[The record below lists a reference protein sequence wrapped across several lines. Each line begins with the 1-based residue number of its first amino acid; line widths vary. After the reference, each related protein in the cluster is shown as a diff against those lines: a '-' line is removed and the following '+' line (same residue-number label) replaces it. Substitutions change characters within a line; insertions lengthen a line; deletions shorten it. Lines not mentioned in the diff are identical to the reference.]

1 MGHRVVHG
9 RLGHAQAGGAQKHAP
24 VFQQME
30 QLLEPSLA
38 RIETPLRRQ
47 LHIVEGDERE
57 GQHGLADLA
66 DGHGVDAGHVAGHEP
81 EGQRRVAARIPRVL
95 VDGGHQYIRGVLA
108 VVHVGLAP
116 VQKQAPVHGLARGFH
131 GHGVGSAVGLGDGQ
145 GEHEAAIGAII
156 LGDGGGLGGPG
167 EPAHDLQVEQVVLER
182 QRRAGAAGE
191 FLHDEHLREQAV
203 GQIGRDVRLGGL
215 VVQIDELLHHRI
227 GQALVAAPLGH
238 ALRREGVG
246 PERTEGADE
255 LLLPV
260 GQREVHL
267 MAPFSLL

>member
-1 MGHRVVHG
+1 MAMVSD
-9 RLGHAQAGGAQKHAP
+9 P
-24 VFQQME
+24 
-30 QLLEPSLA
+30 PS
-38 RIETPLRRQ
+38 
-47 LHIVEGDERE
+47 
-57 GQHGLADLA
+57 
-66 DGHGVDAGHVAGHEP
+66 
-81 EGQRRVAARIPRVL
+81 
-95 VDGGHQYIRGVLA
+95 
-108 VVHVGLAP
+108 
-116 VQKQAPVHGLARGFH
+116 
-131 GHGVGSAVGLGDGQ
+131 GSEMGQ
-145 GEHEAAIGAII
+145 GEHEAAVGAIV

-191 FLHDEHLREQAV
+191 LLHDEHLREQAV

-246 PERTEGADE
+246 PERAKGADE

-267 MAPFSLL
+267 MASLLFYYSVHSTR